1 MVSRRDLLGVGLT
14 AGAVG
19 VVAGCAPLAARV
31 RNRAPKEAFALPNV
45 PTEAG
50 VRVFGRAGFGHRPG
64 DLQAYSADGHEA
76 TLARLFRADAKEELT
91 LTAQIARLDVFR
103 VDAVEMEDIPRA
115 EVLHQLRQAAILRAV
130 YGANPL
136 FERMC
141 DFWSDHFNIYG
152 QKEADAWRKGRDQ
165 EVVIREHA
173 LGNFHEMLYASA
185 RSPAM
190 LGYLDNELNR
200 KGAPNENYARELMEL
215 HTMGVDGGYTQH
227 DIQEVARCF
236 TGWTTENRFLR
247 PRGKYRFD
255 PNRHDEGDKYVL
267 GQWIKNGGEKEGI
280 QVLEIVAKHPAT
292 ARHLAQKLCTYFLGH
307 RNPTLEA
314 ETAAAYT
321 DSGGDIKKTI
331 RPLLFSKELTE
342 GPPVLKR
349 PMDLL
354 ASSIRALDGTTDG
367 WTNIQDHLSKM
378 GQEPYEWPMP
388 DGFPMKTVAW
398 SGSMLPRWQFAFALA
413 SGNIGGT
420 DLEGDDLPM
429 QDRLKALYGHEP
441 SKEVVAAVEQGGLG
455 MAIAA
460 PEFQWR

>member
-1 MVSRRDLLGVGLT
+1 MISRRDLTGAGVTVGA
-14 AGAVG
+14 AGALV
-19 VVAGCAPLAARV
+19 GCAPLAARL
-31 RNRAPKEAFALPNV
+31 RKRAPETAFALPDA
-45 PTEAG
+45 PTQTA

-64 DLQAYSADGHEA
+64 DLSAYAQDGHEA
-76 TLARLFRADAKEELT
+76 TLDRLFRADAEEDAALQ
-91 LTAQIARLDVFR
+91 AQVLRLDVFR

-115 EVLHQLRQAAILRAV
+115 EVLRQLRQAAILRAV

-165 EVVIREHA
+165 EVVIRKHA

-185 RSPAM
+185 KSPAM

-247 PRGKYRFD
+247 PRGAYRFD
-255 PNRHDEGDKYVL
+255 PERHDEGDKYVL
-267 GQWIKNGGEKEGI
+267 GQWVKNGGEKEGE
-280 QVLEIVAKHPAT
+280 QVLEMVAKHPAT
-292 ARHLAQKLCTYFLGH
+292 ARHLARKLCVYFLGH
-307 RNPTLEA
+307 RNAKLEA
-314 ETAAAYT
+314 ETAAAYAA
-321 DSGGDIKKTI
+321 SAGDIKKTI
-331 RPLLFSKELTE
+331 RPLLYSKELVE
-342 GPPVLKR
+342 GPPILKR
-349 PMDLL
+349 PLDLL
-354 ASSIRALDGTTDG
+354 ASSLRALDGSTDG

-413 SGNIGGT
+413 GGAIGGT
-420 DLEGDDLPM
+420 SLEGSDLSW
-429 QDRLKALYGHEP
+429 QDRLLALYGKQP
-441 SKEVVAAVEQGGLG
+441 SRGVSTAVEENGLG